1 MKKSSKVLSLV
12 LAVLMAV
19 SCFSGLTI
27 FSASAEETDTKIYFD
42 ASNLPAEWG
51 TTKTVY
57 CHLYAVAGDDLPE
70 TSWQGKAEKCK
81 KDTATGLYYFD
92 TAKLKSADGT
102 NHGGLKDNADYA
114 VIFSTIDTK
123 SQSHQTCNVTLG
135 KPCLGET
142 IYLTGGT
149 VENTEDSSKRDFAA
163 TWKNNSDNYGP
174 KAAITSLGHVTEGR
188 FPIYLSR
195 AEMVAQ
201 AIFNW
206 AVKNPKNY
214 TPETVA
220 DICAQVEAEPM
231 DVYNAYAEMYATE
244 LADPAAYPDCAP
256 LTTVATLLGVDPSG
270 TTAPATEEPTTVE
283 PTTVEPT
290 TVEPTT
296 EPTTEPATEPA
307 DATQYVVAGVE
318 SLTGYEWQGSPALA
332 PENVMTKSGDVYT
345 KTFTAVPVGKSYQLK
360 VVANTGD
367 EQKWIGLDGTDN
379 NVTFDVETACD
390 VTVTFDPATNKITV
404 TGDGV
409 KMVTDLEV
417 NSITVVGNGEDNWL
431 NGVAWGVDAEVN
443 HMTQVSDKVYQIK
456 YENIES
462 ADDAYQFKFAANDDW
477 AASWGLPEQSAT
489 PIGEEFDLTF
499 NGQNMLLNTV
509 SAGFEE
515 DSLVD
520 VTITLDITNFDY
532 STRSGAKATVK
543 VEPSTEEP
551 TTTEPTTEEPTT
563 APAADTTYVVAGTT
577 NLTGYEWVGT
587 PAAAPENVMTAD
599 GSVFTKTFSAVP
611 AGKNYQLKVV
621 ANTGD
626 EQKWIGLDGTDNNVT
641 FDVETACDVTVTF
654 DPATNKITVTGDGV
668 KMVTDLEVNSITVVG
683 NGEDNWLNGVA
694 WGVDAEVNHMTQV
707 SDKVYQIK
715 YENIES
721 ADDAYQFKFA
731 ANDDWA
737 ASWGLPEQSATPIG
751 EEFDLTFN
759 GQNMLL
765 NTVSAGF
772 EEDSLVDVTI
782 TLDITNFDY
791 STRSGAKATV
801 KVEPSTPAVDNLTI
815 NATSNICQAIGSGTF
830 NVGDKVSVYYLLDT
844 KDAQLEEV
852 QWALTYDKNLLTLD
866 SLTMPEIADGMVNM
880 NDVSGNASNLALYD
894 FAGGKKLV
902 EAVFTVNGT
911 GTTNVDLNVV
921 DLTLGKLNPAT
932 GTVDADSEYEA
943 VVNGDMANDLFDHI
957 NSDAKVEAYV
967 EPTTTEPTTTEP
979 ATTEP
984 ATTEPTTT
992 EPATEP
998 TDAPSTEPTTVEPA
1012 TEPTDAPATDA
1023 PATVAPTTPDAT
1035 SATQVATKGQSTAD
1049 TATSDTPA
1057 NGTSSNAVQTGNASM
1072 AVVILLALVSATGVV
1087 YFTRKRFNK

>member
-81 KDTATGLYYFD
+81 KDSATGLYYFD

-135 KPCLGET
+135 KPCLGDT

-270 TTAPATEEPTTVE
+270 TTAPATEE

-431 NGVAWGVDAEVN
+431 NGVAWGVDAEAN

-489 PIGEEFDLTF
+489 PIGEEFDLAF

-509 SAGFEE
+509 SAGFAE

-520 VTITLDITNFDY
+520 VTITLDLTKFDY
-532 STRSGAKATVK
+532 
-543 VEPSTEEP
+543 PS
-551 TTTEPTTEEPTT
+551 
-563 APAADTTYVVAGTT
+563 
-577 NLTGYEWVGT
+577 
-587 PAAAPENVMTAD
+587 
-599 GSVFTKTFSAVP
+599 
-611 AGKNYQLKVV
+611 
-621 ANTGD
+621 
-626 EQKWIGLDGTDNNVT
+626 
-641 FDVETACDVTVTF
+641 
-654 DPATNKITVTGDGV
+654 
-668 KMVTDLEVNSITVVG
+668 
-683 NGEDNWLNGVA
+683 
-694 WGVDAEVNHMTQV
+694 
-707 SDKVYQIK
+707 
-715 YENIES
+715 
-721 ADDAYQFKFA
+721 
-731 ANDDWA
+731 
-737 ASWGLPEQSATPIG
+737 
-751 EEFDLTFN
+751 
-759 GQNMLL
+759 
-765 NTVSAGF
+765 
-772 EEDSLVDVTI
+772 
-782 TLDITNFDY
+782 
-791 STRSGAKATV
+791 RSGAKATV

-815 NATSNICQAIGSGTF
+815 NATSNICQANGSGTF

-880 NDVSGNASNLALYD
+880 DDVSGNATNLALYD

-967 EPTTTEPTTTEP
+967 EPTTTEPATTEPTTTEP

-984 ATTEPTTT
+984 ATTEPVTT

-998 TDAPSTEPTTVEPA
+998 TDAPTTEPTTTEPA

-1035 SATQVATKGQSTAD
+1035 SATQAATKGQSTAD

>member
-42 ASNLPAEWG
+42 ASNLPADWG

-81 KDTATGLYYFD
+81 QDSATGLYYFD

-135 KPCLGET
+135 KPCLGDT

-163 TWKNNSDNYGP
+163 TWKKNSDNYGP

-201 AIFNW
+201 ALFNW
-206 AVKNPKNY
+206 AVKNAKNY

-220 DICAQVEAEPM
+220 DICAQVEAQPM
-231 DVYNAYAEMYATE
+231 DVYNAYAEMYAE
-244 LADPAAYPDCAP
+244 QLADPVAYPECAP
-256 LTTVATLLGVDPSG
+256 LTTVATLLGIDPSG

-296 EPTTEPATEPA
+296 EPTTEPATEPV
-307 DATQYVVAGVE
+307 DETQYVVAGVE

-345 KTFTAVPVGKSYQLK
+345 KTFTAVPVGKSYQFK

-367 EQKWIGLDGTDN
+367 EQKWIGFDGTDN
-379 NVTFDVETACD
+379 NVTFDVVESACD
-390 VTVTFDPATNKITV
+390 VTVTFNPATNEITV

-409 KMVTDLEV
+409 KMVTDLEI
-417 NSITVVGNGEDNWL
+417 NSITVVGNGENSWL

-462 ADDAYQFKFAANDDW
+462 ADDAYQFKFAVNDDW
-477 AASWGLPEQSAT
+477 AANWGLPEQSAA

-499 NGQNMLLNTV
+499 NGENMLLNTV

-520 VTITLDITNFDY
+520 VTITLDI
-532 STRSGAKATVK
+532 SK
-543 VEPSTEEP
+543 
-551 TTTEPTTEEPTT
+551 
-563 APAADTTYVVAGTT
+563 
-577 NLTGYEWVGT
+577 
-587 PAAAPENVMTAD
+587 
-599 GSVFTKTFSAVP
+599 
-611 AGKNYQLKVV
+611 
-621 ANTGD
+621 
-626 EQKWIGLDGTDNNVT
+626 
-641 FDVETACDVTVTF
+641 
-654 DPATNKITVTGDGV
+654 
-668 KMVTDLEVNSITVVG
+668 
-683 NGEDNWLNGVA
+683 
-694 WGVDAEVNHMTQV
+694 
-707 SDKVYQIK
+707 
-715 YENIES
+715 
-721 ADDAYQFKFA
+721 
-731 ANDDWA
+731 
-737 ASWGLPEQSATPIG
+737 
-751 EEFDLTFN
+751 
-759 GQNMLL
+759 
-765 NTVSAGF
+765 
-772 EEDSLVDVTI
+772 
-782 TLDITNFDY
+782 FDY

-801 KVEPSTPAVDNLTI
+801 KVEPSTPAAKNLTI
-815 NATSNICQAIGSGTF
+815 NATSNICQATGSGTF

-880 NDVSGNASNLALYD
+880 DDVSGNASNLALYD

-921 DLTLGKLNPAT
+921 DLTLGKLNPET
-932 GTVDADSEYEA
+932 GKVDANSEYAA

-957 NSDAKVEAYV
+957 NSEAKVEAYV
-967 EPTTTEPTTTEP
+967 EPTTTEPATEP
-979 ATTEP
+979 TTVAPATEP
-984 ATTEPTTT
+984 TTVAPATEPTTVAPATEPTTVEPTTT

-998 TDAPSTEPTTVEPA
+998 TDAPA
-1012 TEPTDAPATDA
+1012 TEPTTDA

-1035 SATQVATKGQSTAD
+1035 SATQAATKGQSTAD